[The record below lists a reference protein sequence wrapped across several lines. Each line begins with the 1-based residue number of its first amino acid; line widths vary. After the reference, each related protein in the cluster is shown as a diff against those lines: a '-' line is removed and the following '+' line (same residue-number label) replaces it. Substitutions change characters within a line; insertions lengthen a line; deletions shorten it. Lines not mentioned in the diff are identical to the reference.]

1 MGADGP
7 PELMLARPGARV
19 LLVGSGAH
27 VAGSRL
33 GPVPAVARTVAD
45 VGRCLIERAGLDAAH
60 LTTVVDPRDPQEF
73 GAALVRAADQAED
86 VLVFYYVGHGLIS
99 PRGELHLATRAS
111 VDLTQG
117 IAGHQAL
124 PYSTVNEV
132 LSTCRA
138 PLVLIVLDC
147 CFSGRARS
155 AGRSGLDEVFAAT
168 QHGSYVLAAAG
179 RDEAAWAPDAQRH
192 TAFSGALITV
202 LAGGDPAAGPYLSV
216 DGLYRSLSRTLTEQ
230 GFAAPRRQAT
240 GFGDRQLLAVNPAH
254 HGGAAGQVGEVS
266 PYRGLASFGPDDAEF
281 FFGRAELTRTLA
293 DRVAAQ
299 PAGARPLMVVGPSG
313 AGKSSLL
320 RAGLMPALERAAG
333 VGVLVMTPGRD
344 PLTTLADRLAPL
356 DGSPP
361 ADLRQQLMSDP
372 GRLRDVLT
380 GPGQR
385 VIIVDQFEELFTL
398 CPHEAERQAF
408 LAALHAAC
416 TVAVVVIGIRADFFG
431 RCVGYSE
438 LATALEHPVVVT
450 PMSVAQLRQAIEGP
464 ARLAGLT
471 LQPGLVDLLLEDL
484 GADLEASEPSGV
496 LPLLSHVLLS
506 TWQRREGATL
516 TVTGYLATGG
526 INRAL
531 ANTADATLTGL
542 DLPGQRAARQF
553 LPRLIRLGEGAND
566 TRTRVPLTELLT
578 SAPDVSDREQTRQ
591 ALERFVNARLLTVD
605 ADAVEIS
612 HEALIRAWPRLREW
626 IDADRAGLLL
636 RQQLTEDAAQWLR
649 HGRDLA
655 FLYQGTRLTAAQEVK
670 QQWDADPIRYRPL
683 DTVAHEFLKA
693 GTHAARRTARLRQ
706 SALAALVGCLIIAI
720 IAAAAAINAAN
731 DADHQRTLAL
741 SRQLAAQSEILGTA
755 DPVTS
760 TLLAAAAWR
769 IAPTPETRVGLLTAI
784 GRPGRGVLHGHIGEV
799 YSVAFSPDGKT
810 LASASSDA
818 TVRLWD
824 TATHRPIGTP
834 LAGHTEDV
842 TSVAFS
848 PDGKTLASSS
858 WDDTVRLWDMATR
871 RPIGTPLAGHTEDVI
886 SVAFSLDGKTL
897 ASASTD
903 RTVRLWDAVTRRPI
917 GTPLTGHTESVFS
930 VAFSPEGKTL
940 ASVSEDRT
948 VRLWDAVTRRP
959 IGTPLTGHTS
969 FATSVAFSP
978 DGKILASASTDR
990 TVRLW
995 DVVTRRPIGTPLT
1008 GHIGEVFWVAFS
1020 PDGKTLASAS
1030 TDRTVRLWDVVTRRP
1045 IGTPL
1050 TGHIGEVFWVAFSP
1064 DGKTLASASED
1075 RTVRLWGMVT
1085 HRPIGTPLTGHTEN
1099 VISVAFSPDGKT
1111 LASASGDMVR
1121 LWDVGTRRLIGTPL
1135 TGHTESVI
1143 SVAFSPDGKTL
1154 ASASGDMVRL
1164 WDVGTRRLIGTPL
1177 TGHT

>member
-19 LLVGSGAH
+19 LLVGSSAH

-33 GPVPAVARTVAD
+33 GAVPAVARTVAD

-73 GAALVRAADQAED
+73 GAALVRVADQAED

-124 PYSTVNEV
+124 PYSTVHEV

-155 AGRSGLDEVFAAT
+155 AGRSGLDEVFAAP
-168 QHGSYVLAAAG
+168 QQGGYVLAAAG
-179 RDEAAWAPDAQRH
+179 RDEAAWAPDGQRH

-216 DGLYRSLSRTLTEQ
+216 DGLYRSLSRALTEQ

-240 GFGDRQLLAVNPAH
+240 GFGDRQPLAVNPAH
-254 HGGAAGQVGEVS
+254 HGGAAGQVGEAS

-344 PLTTLADRLAPL
+344 PLTTLADRFAPL

-416 TVAVVVIGIRADFFG
+416 TVAVVVVGIRADFFG

-542 DLPGQRAARQF
+542 NLTGQRAARQF
-553 LPRLIRLGEGAND
+553 LPRLIRLGEGADD
-566 TRTRVPLTELLT
+566 TRTRVPLTELLP
-578 SAPDVSDREQTRQ
+578 SVPDAPDREQARQ

-605 ADAVEIS
+605 ADTVEIS

-626 IDADRAGLLL
+626 IDADRATLLA
-636 RQQLTEDAAQWLR
+636 RQQLDHQA
-649 HGRDLA
+649 RDWA
-655 FLYQGTRLTAAQEVK
+655 DHQQDPAYLYSGTRLAAAEEAHARWQADPAGSAPLSERSERFLDASVKTRKRALRARRRGIGIVAASMALVLLASIGTAILALGAAREANHERLVTLSQKVAAQS
-670 QQWDADPIRYRPL
+670 QDLADADP
-683 DTVAHEFLKA
+683 
-693 GTHAARRTARLRQ
+693 
-706 SALAALVGCLIIAI
+706 
-720 IAAAAAINAAN
+720 N
-731 DADHQRTLAL
+731 L
-741 SRQLAAQSEILGTA
+741 SR
-755 DPVTS
+755 
-760 TLLAAAAWR
+760 LLAAAAFTLEQ
-769 IAPTPETRVGLLTAI
+769 TPEAR
-784 GRPGRGVLHGHIGEV
+784 
-799 YSVAFSPDGKT
+799 YS
-810 LASASSDA
+810 
-818 TVRLWD
+818 
-824 TATHRPIGTP
+824 
-834 LAGHTEDV
+834 
-842 TSVAFS
+842 
-848 PDGKTLASSS
+848 LASSLT
-858 WDDTVRLWDMATR
+858 DPR
-871 RPIGTPLAGHTEDVI
+871 RNT
-886 SVAFSLDGKTL
+886 
-897 ASASTD
+897 
-903 RTVRLWDAVTRRPI
+903 
-917 GTPLTGHTESVFS
+917 LTGSGQPVS
-930 VAFSPEGKTL
+930 AVA
-940 ASVSEDRT
+940 
-948 VRLWDAVTRRP
+948 
-959 IGTPLTGHTS
+959 
-969 FATSVAFSP
+969 
-978 DGKILASASTDR
+978 
-990 TVRLW
+990 
-995 DVVTRRPIGTPLT
+995 
-1008 GHIGEVFWVAFS
+1008 
-1020 PDGKTLASAS
+1020 
-1030 TDRTVRLWDVVTRRP
+1030 
-1045 IGTPL
+1045 
-1050 TGHIGEVFWVAFSP
+1050 
-1064 DGKTLASASED
+1064 
-1075 RTVRLWGMVT
+1075 WGQVNGA
-1085 HRPIGTPLTGHTEN
+1085 P
-1099 VISVAFSPDGKT
+1099 VIV
-1111 LASASGDMVR
+1111 SGDLGGRVR
-1121 LWDVGTRRLIGTPL
+1121 VWDPSLPADLLGAVCARVFRALTREEWGLYVGKDEPFRQVCPG
-1135 TGHTESVI
+1135 
-1143 SVAFSPDGKTL
+1143 AGK
-1154 ASASGDMVRL
+1154 S
-1164 WDVGTRRLIGTPL
+1164 
-1177 TGHT
+1177 